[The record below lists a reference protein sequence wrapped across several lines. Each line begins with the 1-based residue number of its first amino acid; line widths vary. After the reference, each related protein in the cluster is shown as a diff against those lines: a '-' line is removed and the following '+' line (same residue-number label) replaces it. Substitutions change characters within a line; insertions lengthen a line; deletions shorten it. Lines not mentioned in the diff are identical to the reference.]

1 MVNVQGGAGCKNS
14 LFHFRCLK
22 VRLNSIFLFDREKIF
37 RSSQRVKT
45 VLYFQMNVK
54 DRKAVATICV
64 VLLLLNVQVNS
75 YDHVET
81 VVSGIVRLLHVPDIE
96 MSDTRSPAIK
106 SYHLPRQ

>member
-1 MVNVQGGAGCKNS
+1 MRKPAFCICTNKGADQLCRKG
-14 LFHFRCLK
+14 
-22 VRLNSIFLFDREKIF
+22 REKIF

-81 VVSGIVRLLHVPDIE
+81 VTSDIVRASIRH
-96 MSDTRSPAIK
+96 
-106 SYHLPRQ
+106 